1 MTLEPQTLV
10 ELLRLRARA
19 QPEQLAYT
27 FLADGEAEESRL
39 NYAEMDREARAI
51 AAWLQSFMSPGE
63 RALLIYPPGLEYIA
77 AFFGCL
83 YAGVVA
89 VPAYPPRR
97 NRNLLRLQAI
107 LADAQACVALTLDS
121 ILSKLSPLLAQTPN
135 FQSVRW
141 LATDKVA
148 KGLEHDWREPTP
160 DADALAFLQYTSGS
174 TSTPKGVMLSHRNLL
189 HNERII
195 RRVFRQSEQSH
206 IFGWLPL
213 YHDMGLI
220 GNVIQP
226 LFVGAPCTLMSPAA
240 FLQRP
245 FRWLQGISR
254 YRATTSGGPNFAY
267 DLCIRKI
274 SAEERETLDLSSW
287 RVAYNGSEP
296 IRAETLEKFA
306 ETFAPCGFRR
316 DSFYPCYGLA
326 ESTLIVSGRLNA
338 TAPVIRSVSA
348 SALEKNLVE
357 EASAAAADDAKIL
370 VGCGESPQGQ
380 RIIIADQKTLTEC
393 RPGQIGEVWVAGE
406 SVAQGYWN
414 RAAQTAE
421 TFGARLS
428 DTGEGE
434 FLRTGDLGFLLDGEL
449 FITGRLKDLIIIR
462 GLNHYPQDIEE
473 TLAKCHPAARP
484 GGGAAFS
491 VEASGEERLVVV
503 QEVNH
508 HQQKFDA
515 DAIIHSIREAVAREH
530 EIHAYAIVLI
540 RAGAIPKTSSGKI
553 QRHACRQAFLERSFE
568 AIAEW
573 QASVP
578 PESENPVAFSAGS
591 EAEIEGWL
599 QSQIAFKVGLEA
611 KQIDVGQPVMRYGL
625 DSLAAVELVHNIEN
639 SLGVTLPL
647 HTFLHDSS
655 VAEVAAGLFQ
665 ALHNGASQ
673 TKLRLALTDQTAAT
687 EHPLS
692 HGQDALWFLHQMS
705 PESTAYNLVGAV
717 SIRSELDVN
726 ALEVAFR
733 QLIERHPALRTSF
746 RMLDGKPLQH
756 VHQHVEFG
764 IQNEDASG
772 LSESQLKGRLKEI
785 ASRPFDLQQA
795 PLLRVNLL
803 RRSARVYVLVLAVH
817 HIVADLWSL
826 GVLIH
831 ELGELYH
838 AAHNGTRPALPA
850 LSFRYS
856 DYVRWQNEML
866 ASAEGERLWNYW
878 QQQLGG
884 ELPVL
889 NLPVDR
895 PRPALQSYRGASH
908 SFQLSGALTE
918 SLKSLSR
925 QRGATLFMSLLTAFQ
940 ALLARYTGQTEIT
953 VGSPTAGRNHAGLA
967 GLIGYFVN
975 PVVVRTDL
983 SGSPS
988 FDELLPI
995 VRRTLL
1001 DAFEHQDFPFAVL
1014 VERLQPVRD
1023 PSRSPLFQVMFVLQ
1037 KAHVR
1042 QESELASFALGRSGA
1057 RLELSGLRLE
1067 SLALEQQ
1074 VAQFDLTLV
1083 MAEVEDGLAAS
1094 IQYNT
1099 DIFEAATMQRL
1110 AGHFVRLLEGITS
1123 APPQPLKLLPLLTP
1137 EETHQLLWE
1146 WNDTEINY
1154 APEQLIHELFE
1165 AQARR
1170 TPEATAL
1177 IFQERRVSYQ
1187 ELNGQANQLAHRLR
1201 HLGVEAD
1208 TLVGVCMER
1217 SIEMVVGLLAVL
1229 KAGGAYVPLDP
1240 AYPHE
1245 RLTLMLEDARPRVL
1259 LTQTKL
1265 AAHLPACGASV
1276 VAVDGAGEE
1285 LARASVNNPP
1295 RNVNEQNLAYVIYT
1309 SGSTGLPKGA
1319 MNSHAGLRNRLLWMQ
1334 DAYRL
1339 SEADRVLQKTPFT
1352 FDVSVWEF
1360 FWPLMAGACL
1370 VVAEP
1375 GGHQDSSYLVEL
1387 IKAQRITTLHFVP
1400 SMLQAFL
1407 EESGLEECRRLRRVI
1422 CSGEALRPETQERF
1436 FSRLNAELHNLYG
1449 PTEASIDVTF
1459 WQCRPDAET
1468 RSVPI
1473 GKPIANMQTYVLDDE
1488 LKPVPVGVAGELYL
1502 GGVGLARGYLN
1513 RPELTARRFI
1523 PHPFSRHPGERL
1535 YRTGDVARYLPD
1547 GNIEFLG
1554 RVDHQVKVRG
1564 FRVELGEIE
1573 TTLARHPAVR
1583 EAVVIAH
1590 GDASGNKRLVA
1601 YLVAGEPRPATSEWR
1616 AYLKEHLPEYMIPS
1630 AFILLD
1636 KLPLN
1641 ANGKLD
1647 RRSLPPPEWTRPDA
1661 ERSFHAPRNHI
1672 EETLAN
1678 IWARV
1683 LGVEKIS
1690 VHDNFFELGG
1700 DSILSLQ
1707 IVARANQAGL
1717 RLKPHQMLQ
1726 HQTIA
1731 ELARV
1736 AESGSVAA
1744 AEQGTVTGIVPL
1756 TPIQH
1761 VFFAKATG
1769 NPHHFN
1775 QAVMLETHPALDPSL
1790 LERALNHLHI
1800 QHDALRLR
1808 FTRAADGWQQQNA
1821 EREERSVLT
1830 RVALPDPGDGA
1841 DASAMNEWVAATQ
1854 KSLSI
1859 DEGPLV
1865 GAALFSR
1872 GENSPGRLLL
1882 VIHHLA
1888 VDAVSWR
1895 ILLEDLQAAYAQLSA
1910 GEEVDLGLK
1919 TTSFKQWAEELQ
1931 RYSKAEE
1938 CASQLDYWL
1947 DVKCRRVA
1955 PARGGEHAG
1964 VVNTYATERSVSVEL
1979 GSAET
1984 QTLLQEIPAAYR
1996 TQINEVLLA
2005 ALLRGYALW
2014 SGEQQLLLDVEGHGR
2029 ENIAESLDLSR
2040 TVGWF
2045 TSLTPVLLELN
2056 GAATPLATL
2065 QQVKEQLRL
2074 IPQRGIGYGVL
2085 RYLSD
2090 SDTAEKLRDLSQA
2103 EICFNYLG
2111 QLPQLGQ
2118 DGGWFSL
2125 TNESCGP
2132 CQSLQAERHYLID
2145 IVGSVS
2151 ESRLQFKFL
2160 YSENLHQ
2167 RAAIEQFAG
2176 EFVNT
2181 LRQLIAN
2188 PRAQTSAALTP
2199 SDFPL
2204 TKLDQD
2210 KLDRLASLLGK

>member
-1 MTLEPQTLV
+1 MTLQPRTLV
-10 ELLRLRARA
+10 QLLRLRALS

-27 FLADGEAEESRL
+27 FLADGEAEEHRL
-39 NYAEMDREARAI
+39 NYAELDREARAI
-51 AAWLQSFMSPGE
+51 GAWLQSFMSPGE

-107 LADAQACVALTLDS
+107 LTDAQASVALTLDS
-121 ILSKLSPLLAQTPN
+121 ILSKLSPLLEQTPN

-141 LATDKVA
+141 LATEQVA
-148 KGLEHDWREPTP
+148 KGLEHDWSEQSP
-160 DADALAFLQYTSGS
+160 DTDALAFLQYTSGS
-174 TSTPKGVMLSHRNLL
+174 TSAPKGVMLSHRNLL

-195 RRVFRQSEQSH
+195 QRVFRQSEQSH

-220 GNVIQP
+220 GNIIQP
-226 LFVGAPCTLMSPAA
+226 LFVGAPCTLMSPVA

-245 FRWLQGISR
+245 FRWLQAISR

-267 DLCIRKI
+267 DLCVSKI
-274 SAEERETLDLSSW
+274 SAAERETLDLSSW
-287 RVAYNGSEP
+287 SVAYNGSEP
-296 IRAETLEKFA
+296 IRAHTLENFA
-306 ETFAPCGFRR
+306 ETFASCGFRQ

-326 ESTLIVSGRLNA
+326 ESTLIVSGRLDA
-338 TAPVIRSVSA
+338 ISPVIRRVSA

-357 EASAAAADDAKIL
+357 ESSAAEDEKIM
-370 VGCGESPQGQ
+370 VGCGESPPGQ
-380 RIIIADQKTLTEC
+380 RVVIADQKTLTEC
-393 RPGQIGEVWVAGE
+393 PPGRIGEVWVAGE

-414 RAAQTAE
+414 RAAETTD

-428 DTGEGE
+428 DTGEGG

-473 TLAKCHPAARP
+473 TVVKCHPAARP

-491 VEASGEERLVVV
+491 IEASGEERLVLV
-503 QEVNH
+503 QEIN
-508 HQQKFDA
+508 QQRKFDG
-515 DAIIHSIREAVAREH
+515 DAIIDSIREAVAREH
-530 EIHAYAIVLI
+530 EIHAHAIVLI
-540 RAGAIPKTSSGKI
+540 RAGGIPKTSSGKI
-553 QRHACRQAFLERSFE
+553 QRHACRQAFLERGFE

-578 PESENPVAFSAGS
+578 PANDLSVAVPDGS

-599 QSQIAFKVGLEA
+599 QSQIAVKVGMEA
-611 KQIDVGQPVMRYGL
+611 AQIDVSQPVMRYGL
-625 DSLAAVELVHNIEN
+625 DSLAAVELVHDIEN
-639 SLGVTLPL
+639 SLGVALPL
-647 HTFLHDSS
+647 HTFLHDGS
-655 VAEVAAGLFQ
+655 VSEVAGRLFH
-665 ALHNGASQ
+665 ALDNAAPRTES
-673 TKLRLALTDQTAAT
+673 RLALNDEAAA

-692 HGQDALWFLHQMS
+692 HGQEALWFLHQMA

-717 SIRSELDVN
+717 SIRSELNVEV
-726 ALEVAFR
+726 LEVAFR

-746 RMLDGKPLQH
+746 RTLDGVPLQH
-756 VHQHVEFG
+756 VHQQVEFVL
-764 IQNEDASG
+764 QNEDASD
-772 LSESQLKGRLKEI
+772 LSEPQLTSRVEEV

-803 RRSARVYVLVLAVH
+803 QRSPKEYVLVLAAH

-838 AAHNGTRPALPA
+838 AALTSTRPALPA
-850 LSFRYS
+850 LTSRYS
-856 DYVRWQNEML
+856 DYVRWQHEML
-866 ASAEGERLWNYW
+866 ASAEGERLWAYW
-878 QQQLGG
+878 QKQLGAD
-884 ELPVL
+884 LPVL
-889 NLPVDR
+889 NLPGDR
-895 PRPALQSYRGASH
+895 PRLAIQSYRGASH
-908 SFQLSGALTE
+908 SFQLSRELTE
-918 SLKSLSR
+918 SLKALSR

-940 ALLARYTGQTEIT
+940 ALLARYTGQAEIT

-983 SGSPS
+983 SGSPT
-988 FDELLPI
+988 FDTLLPA
-995 VRRTLL
+995 VRRTMLE
-1001 DAFEHQDFPFAVL
+1001 AFEHQEFPFAVL

-1057 RLELSGLRLE
+1057 RIDVSGLRLE
-1067 SLALEQQ
+1067 SVALAQQ

-1083 MAEVEDGLAAS
+1083 MAEVDGALAAS
-1094 IQYNT
+1094 WQYNT
-1099 DIFEAATMQRL
+1099 DIFDAATMQRM
-1110 AGHFVRLLEGITS
+1110 AGHFIRLLEGITS
-1123 APPQPLKLLPLLTP
+1123 APRQPLKLLPLLTP
-1137 EETHQLLWE
+1137 DETQQLLWE
-1146 WNDTEINY
+1146 WNDTGIDY
-1154 APEQLIHELFE
+1154 EQDSLIHELFE

-1170 TPEATAL
+1170 SPEAIAL
-1177 IFQERRVSYQ
+1177 IFQGQQVSYE
-1187 ELNGQANQLAHRLR
+1187 ELNRRANQLAHHLR
-1201 HLGVEAD
+1201 HLGVGAD
-1208 TLVGVCMER
+1208 ALVGVCMER

-1245 RLTLMLEDARPRVL
+1245 RLTLMLDDARPRAL

-1265 AAHLPACGASV
+1265 AANLPACDTAV
-1276 VAVDGAGEE
+1276 VAVDGARAE
-1285 LARASVNNPP
+1285 LARESVSNPT
-1295 RNVNEQNLAYVIYT
+1295 RNVREQNLAYVIYT
-1309 SGSTGLPKGA
+1309 SGSTGTPKGA
-1319 MNSHAGLRNRLLWMQ
+1319 MNNHAGLRNRLLWMQ
-1334 DAYRL
+1334 EAYPL
-1339 SEADRVLQKTPFT
+1339 AEADRVLQKTPFT

-1360 FWPLMAGACL
+1360 FWPLMAGASL
-1370 VVAEP
+1370 VVAQP
-1375 GGHQDSSYLVEL
+1375 GGHQDSSYLVGL
-1387 IKAQRITTLHFVP
+1387 IAEQRITTLHFVP

-1407 EESGLEECRRLRRVI
+1407 EESGLEDCRWLRRVI

-1436 FSRLNAELHNLYG
+1436 FSRSNVELHNLYG

-1459 WQCRPDAET
+1459 WQCRRGVET

-1488 LKPVPVGVAGELYL
+1488 LKPVPVGVVGELYL

-1513 RPELTARRFI
+1513 RPGLTAERFV
-1523 PHPFSRHPGERL
+1523 PHPFSRQPGERL

-1573 TTLARHPAVR
+1573 TALARHPAVR

-1590 GDASGNKRLVA
+1590 ADASENKRLVA
-1601 YLVAGEPRPATSEWR
+1601 YLVAGEPRPTASEWR
-1616 AYLKEHLPEYMIPS
+1616 AYLKEHLPEYMVPS
-1630 AFILLD
+1630 AFMLLD

-1647 RRSLPPPEWTRPDA
+1647 RRSLPPPEWARPDTSRGFA
-1661 ERSFHAPRNHI
+1661 APRNHV

-1678 IWARV
+1678 IWAGV
-1683 LGVEKIS
+1683 LGVEKIG

-1707 IVARANQAGL
+1707 IVARANRSGF
-1717 RLKPHQMLQ
+1717 RLKPHQMFQ

-1736 AESGSVAA
+1736 AESGSVIA
-1744 AEQGTVTGIVPL
+1744 AEQGAVTGVVPL

-1761 VFFAKATG
+1761 AFFTKATD

-1775 QAVMLETHPALDPSL
+1775 QAVMLETHAALDPSL
-1790 LERALNHLHI
+1790 LERALNHLLI
-1800 QHDALRLR
+1800 QHDALRSR
-1808 FTRAADGWQQQNA
+1808 FTRAPGGWQQRNA
-1821 EREERSVLT
+1821 EREERTLLT
-1830 RVALPDPGDGA
+1830 RVDLSALPVGA
-1841 DASAMNEWVAATQ
+1841 HASAMSEWVAATQ
-1854 KSLSI
+1854 KSLNI
-1859 DEGPLV
+1859 TEGLLV

-1872 GENSPGRLLL
+1872 GENSTGRLLL

-1895 ILLEDLQAAYAQLSA
+1895 ILLEDLQTAYTQLHA

-1919 TTSFKQWAEELQ
+1919 TTSFKRWAEELQ
-1931 RYSKAEE
+1931 RYGQAEE
-1938 CASQLDYWL
+1938 CASQLGYWL
-1947 DVKCRRVA
+1947 EVKRRRVA
-1955 PARGGEHAG
+1955 PAGGNHARST
-1964 VVNTYATERSVSVEL
+1964 NTFASERSVSVRL
-1979 GSAET
+1979 SPAET

-1996 TQINEVLLA
+1996 TRINEVLLA

-2014 SGEQQLLLDVEGHGR
+2014 SGERQLLVDVEGHGR

-2045 TSLTPVLLELN
+2045 TTLTPVLLELN
-2056 GAATPLATL
+2056 GASSPLATL

-2085 RYLSD
+2085 RYS
-2090 SDTAEKLRDLSQA
+2090 SESETAEKLRDLPQA
-2103 EICFNYLG
+2103 EVCFNYLG
-2111 QLPQLGQ
+2111 QLPQLKQ
-2118 DGGWFSL
+2118 DGAWFSL
-2125 TNESCGP
+2125 TNESCGA
-2132 CQSLQAERHYLID
+2132 CQSLRAERHYLID
-2145 IVGSVS
+2145 VLGSVS
-2151 ESRLQFKFL
+2151 EGRLRFEFL
-2160 YSENLHQ
+2160 YGGNFYE
-2167 RAAIEQFAG
+2167 RADIEQFAG
-2176 EFVNT
+2176 EFIKT

-2204 TKLDQD
+2204 AKLDQD
-2210 KLDRLASLLGK
+2210 KLDKLSSLLGK

>member
-1 MTLEPQTLV
+1 MS
-10 ELLRLRARA
+10 

-27 FLADGEAEESRL
+27 FLADGEAEENRL

-51 AAWLQSFMSPGE
+51 GAWLQSFMSPGE

-107 LADAQACVALTLDS
+107 LTDAQASVALTLDS

-148 KGLEHDWREPTP
+148 QGLERDWREPAP

-189 HNERII
+189 HNEHII

-226 LFVGAPCTLMSPAA
+226 LFVGAPCTLMSPVA

-245 FRWLQGISR
+245 FRWLQAISR

-267 DLCIRKI
+267 DLCVRKI
-274 SAEERETLDLSSW
+274 SVEERETLDLSSW
-287 RVAYNGSEP
+287 SVAYNGSEP
-296 IRAETLEKFA
+296 IRADTLETFA
-306 ETFAPCGFRR
+306 ETFAPYGFRR

-338 TAPVIRSVSA
+338 SAPVIKRVSA
-348 SALEKNLVE
+348 SALEKNRAE
-357 EASAAAADDAKIL
+357 ESSADEDVKIL
-370 VGCGESPQGQ
+370 VGCGESPPGQ
-380 RIIIADQKTLTEC
+380 RIVVVDRQTLTQC
-393 RPGQIGEVWVAGE
+393 QPGQIGEVWVAGE

-414 RAAQTAE
+414 RAAE
-421 TFGARLS
+421 NSDTFGARLS
-428 DTGEGE
+428 DTGEGD

-449 FITGRLKDLIIIR
+449 FITGRMKDLIIIR

-473 TLAKCHPAARP
+473 TVVKSHPATHP

-491 VEASGEERLVVV
+491 IEAFGEERLVVV
-503 QEVNH
+503 QEINH
-508 HQQKFDA
+508 HQKLEA
-515 DAIIHSIREAVAREH
+515 GAIINGIREAVAQEH
-530 EIHAYAIVLI
+530 EIQVYAIVLI
-540 RAGAIPKTSSGKI
+540 RAGGIPKTSSGKI
-553 QRHACRQAFLERSFE
+553 QRHAARQAFLERTFE

-573 QASVP
+573 QASVTKAD
-578 PESENPVAFSAGS
+578 ELSDEVSAGS
-591 EAEIEGWL
+591 AAEIEGWL
-599 QSQIAFKVGLEA
+599 QSQIAVRVGMEA
-611 KQIDVGQPVMRYGL
+611 AQIDVSQPVTRYGL
-625 DSLAAVELVHNIEN
+625 DSLAAVELVHEIEN
-639 SLGVTLPL
+639 SLGVSLPL
-647 HTFLHDSS
+647 HTFLHETS
-655 VAEVAAGLFQ
+655 VAEVAARLFDSLKHDAAQTGIGL
-665 ALHNGASQ
+665 APNDGADEADEADEADA
-673 TKLRLALTDQTAAT
+673 R
-687 EHPLS
+687 HPLS
-692 HGQDALWFLHQMS
+692 NGQEALWFLHQMA

-717 SIRSELDVN
+717 SIRSELDVS
-726 ALEVAFR
+726 ALESAFR
-733 QLIERHPALRTSF
+733 QLIARHPALRTSF
-746 RMLDGKPLQH
+746 GTRDGEPLQH
-756 VHQHVEFG
+756 VHRQVEFVL
-764 IQNEDASG
+764 QEEDAAG
-772 LSESQLKGRLKEI
+772 LSEPQLRDRVEEV
-785 ASRPFDLQQA
+785 ASRPFDLQHA

-803 RRSARVYVLVLAVH
+803 KRSSSEYVLVLAVH

-838 AAHNGTRPALPA
+838 AARANTRPDLPA
-850 LSFRYS
+850 LTLRYS
-856 DYVRWQNEML
+856 DYVRRQREML
-866 ASAEGERLWNYW
+866 ASAEGERLWAYW
-878 QQQLGG
+878 QKQLGA

-889 NLPVDR
+889 NLPGDR
-895 PRPALQSYRGASH
+895 PRPAIQTYRGASH
-908 SFQLSGALTE
+908 TFQLTGELTE
-918 SLKSLSR
+918 SLKSLSQ
-925 QRGATLFMSLLTAFQ
+925 QRGATLFTSLLTAFQ
-940 ALLARYTGQTEIT
+940 ALLSRYTGQPEVA

-988 FDELLPI
+988 FETLLPV
-995 VRRTLL
+995 VRRTML
-1001 DAFEHQDFPFAVL
+1001 DAFEHQEFPFARL

-1037 KAHVR
+1037 KSHVR
-1042 QESELASFALGRSGA
+1042 QESELASFALGRRGA
-1057 RLELSGLRLE
+1057 QLELSGLRLE

-1083 MAEVEDGLAAS
+1083 MAEVEGGLAAS
-1094 IQYNT
+1094 LQYNT
-1099 DIFEAATMQRL
+1099 DIFDATTMQRM
-1110 AGHFVRLLEGITS
+1110 AGHFVKLLEGITS
-1123 APPQPLKLLPLLTP
+1123 APQQPLKLLPLLTP
-1137 EETHQLLWE
+1137 DETQQLLWE

-1154 APEQLIHELFE
+1154 AQDQPVHELFE

-1170 TPEATAL
+1170 TPEAIAL
-1177 IFQERRVSYQ
+1177 IFQEQRLSYR
-1187 ELNGQANQLAHRLR
+1187 ELNRQANQLAHRLR
-1201 HLGVEAD
+1201 SLGVEAD

-1217 SIEMVVGLLAVL
+1217 SIEMVLGLLAVL

-1240 AYPHE
+1240 AYPRE
-1245 RLTLMLEDARPRVL
+1245 RLSLMLDDAQPRVI

-1265 AAHLPACGASV
+1265 AANLPDGDAAV
-1276 VAVDGAGEE
+1276 VAVDGASAE
-1285 LARASVNNPP
+1285 LARESVSNPA
-1295 RNVNEQNLAYVIYT
+1295 RNVREQNLAYVIYT
-1309 SGSTGLPKGA
+1309 SGSTGTPKGA
-1319 MNSHAGLRNRLLWMQ
+1319 MNHHAGLRNRLLWMQ

-1339 SEADRVLQKTPFT
+1339 TEADRVLQKTPFT

-1360 FWPLMAGACL
+1360 FWPLMTGACL

-1387 IKAQRITTLHFVP
+1387 IREQRITTLHFVP

-1407 EESGLEECRRLRRVI
+1407 EEPGLEECRSLRRVI

-1436 FSRLNAELHNLYG
+1436 FSRLNVELHNLYG
-1449 PTEASIDVTF
+1449 PTEASIDVTY
-1459 WQCRPDAET
+1459 WQCRQDSET

-1473 GKPIANMQTYVLDDE
+1473 GKPIANMQTYVLDEE
-1488 LKPVPVGVAGELYL
+1488 LKPVPVGVVGELYL

-1513 RPELTARRFI
+1513 RPALTAERFI
-1523 PHPFSRHPGERL
+1523 PHPFSRQPGARL

-1573 TTLARHPAVR
+1573 TALARHPSVR
-1583 EAVVIAH
+1583 EAVVTAH
-1590 GDASGNKRLVA
+1590 GDATGNKRLVA
-1601 YLVAGEPRPATSEWR
+1601 YVVAGEPRPTTSEWR
-1616 AYLKEHLPEYMIPS
+1616 AYLKEHLPEYMVPS
-1630 AFILLD
+1630 AFMLLD

-1647 RRSLPPPEWTRPDA
+1647 RHALPPPEWTRPDTTRNFA
-1661 ERSFHAPRNHI
+1661 APRNHI

-1678 IWARV
+1678 IWAQV
-1683 LGVEKIS
+1683 LGVEKIG

-1707 IVARANQAGL
+1707 IIARANGAGF
-1717 RLKPHQMLQ
+1717 RLKPHQMFQ
-1726 HQTIA
+1726 HQTVA

-1736 AESGSVAA
+1736 AESGSVIA
-1744 AEQGTVTGIVPL
+1744 AEQGTVSGVLPL
-1756 TPIQH
+1756 TPVQH
-1761 VFFAKATG
+1761 AFFAKATH
-1769 NPHHFN
+1769 NPRHFN
-1775 QAVMLETHPALDPSL
+1775 QAVMLETHPALDPAL
-1790 LERALNHLHI
+1790 LERALNYLLR

-1808 FTRAADGWQQQNA
+1808 FTPAPEGWQQRNV
-1821 EREERSVLT
+1821 EREEHLLLT
-1830 RVALPDPGDGA
+1830 RVDLSASPAGA
-1841 DASAMNEWVAATQ
+1841 HIGGHSAEMSEWVAATQ
-1854 KSLSI
+1854 ESLSI
-1859 DEGPLV
+1859 TEGPLV
-1865 GAALFSR
+1865 AAALFSR
-1872 GENSPGRLLL
+1872 GENANGRLLL

-1895 ILLEDLQAAYAQLSA
+1895 ILLEDLQTAYTQLKA
-1910 GEEVDLGLK
+1910 GEEVNLGAK
-1919 TTSFKQWAEELQ
+1919 TTSFKQWAEELE
-1931 RYSKAEE
+1931 RYSRTEE
-1938 CASQLDYWL
+1938 CESQLDYWL
-1947 DVKCRRVA
+1947 EVKRRRVA
-1955 PARGGEHAG
+1955 PEGGNHAG
-1964 VVNTYATERSVSVEL
+1964 QANTFASERSVSVEL
-1979 GSAET
+1979 SPAET
-1984 QTLLQEIPAAYR
+1984 QILLQEIPAAYR

-2005 ALLRGYALW
+2005 ALLQGYTRW
-2014 SGEQQLLLDVEGHGR
+2014 SGERQLLLDVEGHGR
-2029 ENIAESLDLSR
+2029 EHIAESLDLSR

-2045 TSLTPVLLELN
+2045 TSLTPVLLELG
-2056 GAATPLATL
+2056 GATTPVATL

-2085 RYLSD
+2085 RYLSRNE
-2090 SDTAEKLRDLSQA
+2090 TADKLRDMPPA
-2103 EICFNYLG
+2103 KICFNYLG
-2111 QLPQLGQ
+2111 QLPKLDH
-2118 DGGWFSL
+2118 DGAWFSL
-2125 TNESCGP
+2125 SNESCGP
-2132 CQSLQAERHYLID
+2132 CQSPQAERHYLID

-2151 ESRLQFKFL
+2151 ESRLQFQFL
-2160 YSENLHQ
+2160 YGANFHE
-2167 RAAIEQFAG
+2167 RADIEQFAG
-2176 EFVNT
+2176 EFVGT
-2181 LRQLIAN
+2181 LRALIA
-2188 PRAQTSAALTP
+2188 RSRTQTSDALTP

-2204 TKLDQD
+2204 AKLDQD
-2210 KLDRLASLLGK
+2210 KLDKLASLLGK

>member
-10 ELLRLRARA
+10 QLLRLRALS
-19 QPEQLAYT
+19 QPEQLAYI
-27 FLADGEAEESRL
+27 FLADGEAEENRL

-51 AAWLQSFMSPGE
+51 GAWLQSFMSPGE
-63 RALLIYPPGLEYIA
+63 RALLIYPPGLEYIT

-107 LADAQACVALTLDS
+107 LTDAQASVALTLDS
-121 ILSKLSPLLAQTPN
+121 ILSKLSPLTAQTPN

-148 KGLEHDWREPTP
+148 TGLEEDWRELAP
-160 DADALAFLQYTSGS
+160 DAEALAFLQYTSGS

-195 RRVFRQSEQSH
+195 GRVFRQSARSH

-226 LFVGAPCTLMSPAA
+226 LFVGAPCTLMSPVA

-245 FRWLQGISR
+245 FRWLQAISR

-267 DLCIRKI
+267 DLCVSKI
-274 SAEERETLDLSSW
+274 SVEERATLDLSSW
-287 RVAYNGSEP
+287 SVAYNGSEP
-296 IRAETLEKFA
+296 IRADTLEKFT

-316 DSFYPCYGLA
+316 ESFYPCYGLA

-338 TAPVIRSVSA
+338 TAPVIKSFSA

-357 EASAAAADDAKIL
+357 ESAAHDVKVM
-370 VGCGESPQGQ
+370 VGCGESPAEH
-380 RIIIADQKTLTEC
+380 RIVIADQKTLTEC
-393 RPGQIGEVWVAGE
+393 LPGHIGEVWVSGE

-414 RAAQTAE
+414 RAGQTAD
-421 TFGARLS
+421 TFRARLS
-428 DTGEGE
+428 DTGEGN

-473 TLAKCHPAARP
+473 TVVKCHPAMRP
-484 GGGAAFS
+484 GGGAAFGI
-491 VEASGEERLVVV
+491 EASGEERLVVV
-503 QEVNH
+503 QEVN
-508 HQQKFDA
+508 QRQKFDGMA
-515 DAIIHSIREAVAREH
+515 LIESIREAVAQEH
-530 EIHAYAIVLI
+530 EIHAHAIVLI
-540 RAGAIPKTSSGKI
+540 RPGDIPKTSSGKI
-553 QRHACRQAFLERSFE
+553 QRHACRQAFLDGSFE

-578 PESENPVAFSAGS
+578 TETQSPVVVSAGS
-591 EAEIEGWL
+591 AAEIEVWL
-599 QSQIAFKVGLEA
+599 QSQIALKVGMEA
-611 KQIDVGQPVMRYGL
+611 SQIDVNQPVMRYGL

-639 SLGVTLPL
+639 GLGVALPL
-647 HTFLHDSS
+647 HTFLQESS
-655 VAEVAAGLFQ
+655 VAEVAGRLFHCLKN
-665 ALHNGASQ
+665 AAPKKEI
-673 TKLRLALTDQTAAT
+673 TLALTDEADAAA
-687 EHPLS
+687 HPLS
-692 HGQDALWFLHQMS
+692 HGQKALWFLHQMA

-726 ALEVAFR
+726 ALEVAFQ

-746 RMLDGKPLQH
+746 TTLDGEPLQQ
-756 VHQHVEFG
+756 VHQHVKFVL
-764 IQNEDASG
+764 QDEDASG
-772 LSESQLKGRLKEI
+772 LSESQLKDHVEEV

-803 RRSARVYVLVLAVH
+803 KRSPGEHVLVLAMH

-831 ELGELYH
+831 ELGELYR
-838 AAHNGTRPALPA
+838 AARTQALPALPA
-850 LSFRYS
+850 LTLRYS

-878 QQQLGG
+878 QQQLGA

-889 NLPVDR
+889 NLPGDR
-895 PRPALQSYRGASH
+895 PRPAIQTYRGASH
-908 SFQLSGALTE
+908 TFQLSGDLTN
-918 SLKSLSR
+918 SLKSLS
-925 QRGATLFMSLLTAFQ
+925 QRHGATLFMSLLTAFQ
-940 ALLARYTGQTEIT
+940 ALLARYTGQPEIT
-953 VGSPTAGRNHAGLA
+953 VGSPTAGRNQAGLA

-988 FDELLPI
+988 FDVLLPN
-995 VRRTLL
+995 VRRTML
-1001 DAFEHQDFPFAVL
+1001 DAFENQDFPFASL
-1014 VERLQPVRD
+1014 VERLQPARD
-1023 PSRSPLFQVMFVLQ
+1023 PSRSPLFQAMFVLQ

-1042 QESELASFALGRSGA
+1042 QESELAAFTLGRSGA
-1057 RLELSGLRLE
+1057 QIELSGLRLE
-1067 SLALEQQ
+1067 SLALAQQ

-1083 MAEVEDGLAAS
+1083 MAEVDDGLAAAL
-1094 IQYNT
+1094 QYNT
-1099 DIFEAATMQRL
+1099 DIFDATTMQRM

-1123 APPQPLKLLPLLTP
+1123 APQQPLKLLPLLTP
-1137 EETHQLLWE
+1137 DETQQLLWE
-1146 WNDTEINY
+1146 WNDTQINY
-1154 APEQLIHELFE
+1154 EQDKLIHELFE
-1165 AQARR
+1165 AQAQR
-1170 TPEATAL
+1170 TPEAIAL
-1177 IFQERRVSYQ
+1177 IFQEQRLSYQ
-1187 ELNGQANQLAHRLR
+1187 ELNRQANQLAHHLR
-1201 HLGVEAD
+1201 RLGVEAD

-1240 AYPHE
+1240 QYPHE
-1245 RLTLMLEDARPRVL
+1245 RLTLMLDDARPRVI

-1265 AAHLPACGASV
+1265 VAHLPLNDAAV
-1276 VAVDGAGEE
+1276 VAVDGARAE
-1285 LARASVNNPP
+1285 LARENASNPA
-1295 RNVNEQNLAYVIYT
+1295 RNSNEQNLAYVIYT
-1309 SGSTGLPKGA
+1309 SGSTGTPKGA
-1319 MNSHAGLRNRLLWMQ
+1319 MNTHAGLHNRLLWMQ
-1334 DAYRL
+1334 DAYSL
-1339 SEADRVLQKTPFT
+1339 TAADRVLQKTPFT

-1370 VVAEP
+1370 VVAQP
-1375 GGHQDSSYLVEL
+1375 GGHQDSAYLVKL
-1387 IKAQRITTLHFVP
+1387 IEEQRITTLHFVP

-1407 EESGLEECRRLRRVI
+1407 EEPSLQGSRWLRRVI
-1422 CSGEALRPETQERF
+1422 CSGEALRPETEERF
-1436 FSRLNAELHNLYG
+1436 FSRLNVELHNLYG

-1459 WQCRPDAET
+1459 WQCRQDVET

-1488 LKPVPVGVAGELYL
+1488 LKPVPVGVVGALYL

-1513 RPELTARRFI
+1513 RPELTAESFI
-1523 PHPFSRHPGERL
+1523 PHPFGRHPGARL

-1547 GNIEFLG
+1547 GNLEFLG
-1554 RVDHQVKVRG
+1554 RVDQQVKVRG

-1573 TTLARHPAVR
+1573 TALARHPAVR

-1590 GDASGNKRLVA
+1590 ADASGNKRLVA
-1601 YLVAGEPRPATSEWR
+1601 YLVAGEPRPTVSEWR
-1616 AYLKEHLPEYMIPS
+1616 AYLKEHLPEYMLPS
-1630 AFILLD
+1630 AFMHLNQ
-1636 KLPLN
+1636 LPLN

-1647 RRSLPPPEWTRPDA
+1647 RRALPPPEWTRPDT
-1661 ERSFHAPRNHI
+1661 RRGFDAPRNHI

-1683 LGVEKIS
+1683 LGVEKIG

-1707 IVARANQAGL
+1707 IIARANQAGF
-1717 RLKPHQMLQ
+1717 RFKPHQMFQ

-1731 ELARV
+1731 ELASV
-1736 AESGSVAA
+1736 AESGSVNT
-1744 AEQGTVTGIVPL
+1744 AEQGTVTGVVAL

-1761 VFFAKATG
+1761 VFFTKETD

-1775 QAVMLETHPALDPSL
+1775 QALMLETHSALDPSL
-1790 LERALNHLHI
+1790 LERALNHLLI

-1808 FTRAADGWQQQNA
+1808 FTPAPEGWQQRNA
-1821 EREERSVLT
+1821 EREERTVLT
-1830 RVALPDPGDGA
+1830 QVDL
-1841 DASAMNEWVAATQ
+1841 SAARAATHTAAINEWAVATQ

-1859 DEGPLV
+1859 TEGPLV
-1865 GAALFSR
+1865 GATLFSR
-1872 GENSPGRLLL
+1872 GANSTGRLLL

-1895 ILLEDLQAAYAQLSA
+1895 ILLEDLQTAYTQLNA

-1919 TTSFKQWAEELQ
+1919 TTSFKHWAEALQ
-1931 RYSKAEE
+1931 SYGEAEE

-1947 DVKCRRVA
+1947 EVKRRRVT
-1955 PARGGEHAG
+1955 PAGSNHARST
-1964 VVNTYATERSVSVEL
+1964 NTFALERSVSVEL
-1979 GSAET
+1979 SFAET
-1984 QTLLQEIPAAYR
+1984 QTLLQEIPATYR

-2014 SGEQQLLLDVEGHGR
+2014 SGERQLLVDVEGHGR
-2029 ENIAESLDLSR
+2029 EHIAENIDLSQ

-2056 GAATPLATL
+2056 GASSPLATL

-2085 RYLSD
+2085 RYLSK
-2090 SDTAEKLRDLSQA
+2090 SKTAEELRDLPQA

-2111 QLPQLGQ
+2111 QLPKLRQ
-2118 DGGWFSL
+2118 DNAWFSL
-2125 TNESCGP
+2125 TNEPCGP
-2132 CQSLQAERHYLID
+2132 CQSLQAKRHYLID
-2145 IVGSVS
+2145 IWGSVS

-2160 YSENLHQ
+2160 YGENCYE
-2167 RAAIEQFAG
+2167 RVAIEQFAAG
-2176 EFVNT
+2176 FVET
-2181 LRQLIAN
+2181 LRQLINN
-2188 PRAQTSAALTP
+2188 PNSQTSAALTS

-2204 TKLDQD
+2204 AKLDQD
-2210 KLDRLASLLGK
+2210 ELHKLASLLGK